1 MYKVKTSAKE
11 FNVNFLDNK
20 IILDDQEF
28 QWDLSK
34 LQENN
39 YHVIKNDVSYNVEV
53 ASFNPEEKE
62 IVFKIN
68 GRKYPVKVQD
78 KLDLLLE
85 KLGIDKASSTKLN
98 DVKAPM
104 PGLILSIEV
113 SEGQEVKK
121 GDPLLILEA
130 MKMENVIKAPGDG
143 TVKSIVASQG
153 DSVEKNQVIIQF

>member
-20 IILDDQEF
+20 IILDDEEF

>member
-20 IILDDQEF
+20 IILDDREF

>member
-1 MYKVKTSAKE
+1 M
-11 FNVNFLDNK
+11 
-20 IILDDQEF
+20 LDDEEF
-28 QWDLSK
+28 HWDLSK

-53 ASFNPEEKE
+53 ASFDTEQKE

-85 KLGIDKASSTKLN
+85 KLGIDKASSSKLN

-113 SEGQEVKK
+113 SVGQEVKK

-143 TVKSIVASQG
+143 TVKSIEASQG

>member
-53 ASFNPEEKE
+53 ASFDPEEKE

>member
-1 MYKVKTSAKE
+1 MYKVTTGTKE

-20 IILDDQEF
+20 IMLDDEEF
-28 QWDLSK
+28 HWDLSK

-53 ASFNPEEKE
+53 ASFDTEQKE

-85 KLGIDKASSTKLN
+85 KLGIDKASSSKLN

-113 SEGQEVKK
+113 SVGQEVKK

-143 TVKSIVASQG
+143 TVKSIEASQG
-153 DSVEKNQVIIQF
+153 ASVEKNQVIIQF